1 MNKKSLLR
9 DFFIANI
16 AGGVG
21 VLIMFVGIILQKM
34 RILPNYPCTFL
45 HVTHM
50 YCPGCGGT
58 RALFAMLKG
67 DIIHSLGYN
76 PAVVLGAIVLLY
88 YEVTVIMTIVS
99 KRDKVYYTKS
109 PLPILLYI
117 GIVLIFAIV
126 RDVLL
131 VGFSV
136 DLLGP

>member
-1 MNKKSLLR
+1 MNKKILLR

-16 AGGVG
+16 AGGAG
-21 VLIMFVGIILQKM
+21 VLVMFVGIVLQKM
-34 RILPNYPCTFL
+34 RILPNFPCAFL

-58 RALFAMLKG
+58 RALFALLKG

-76 PAVVLGAIVLLY
+76 PTVVLGALILLY
-88 YEVTVIMTIVS
+88 YEITVIMTIVS
-99 KRDKVYYTKS
+99 KRDRVYYTKS

-117 GIVLIFAIV
+117 SIVLIFAIV

-131 VGFSV
+131 VVFSV
-136 DLLGP
+136 DMLDP